1 MLNFA
6 RKGLILWKL
15 AFIGI
20 PCALLG
26 SAAGSKCIL
35 AFDPQTAGKILI
47 ALLPVAAMI
56 TLIPRRSKSCKD
68 SFTSKDVYL
77 LTPLIC
83 FSVGFYD
90 GFFGPGAG
98 SFFIIAFN
106 VCLRMNLIQ
115 ASALTK
121 VFNLSSNLGSL
132 FVFLYHGDVLF
143 LYAIPMTVAG
153 CARQPRRQPA
163 RHPHRPDHRSP
174 LPAPLACHFVRFP
187 YLEVLFRRV
196 REKRELE
203 GGRGDFLEK
212 VPSSPLQTSPYLPQ
226 RLSTG
231 GEAARE
237 EFVPLQCCK
246 KKIKTSREPEHFLF
260 RLPSSVYG
268 ARLRAC
274 CPPAY
279 IPFSSTGNAGS
290 RDSMNTKAFGR
301 RGGEGRGNR
310 GGCSP
315 LLRKVSP
322 PFPNLLPYFSSNLKT
337 SLSPPSSGSSTMTAP
352 PLTNRPKS
360 TSPANG
366 SSSASRRRRCKGRAP
381 SLAS

>member
-1 MLNFA
+1 MLLTVSLLCIVTFIAGLIDSIAGGGGLLRLPALLIAGVSPQQALGTNKFTGAIGTGAAMLNFA

-47 ALLPVAAMI
+47 ALLP
-56 TLIPRRSKSCKD
+56 RRSKSCKD

-98 SFFIIAFN
+98 SFFIISFN

-143 LYAIPMTVAG
+143 LYAIPMTVA
-153 CARQPRRQPA
+153 
-163 RHPHRPDHRSP
+163 D
-174 LPAPLACHFVRFP
+174 
-187 YLEVLFRRV
+187 VL
-196 REKRELE
+196 
-203 GGRGDFLEK
+203 
-212 VPSSPLQTSPYLPQ
+212 
-226 RLSTG
+226 
-231 GEAARE
+231 
-237 EFVPLQCCK
+237 
-246 KKIKTSREPEHFLF
+246 
-260 RLPSSVYG
+260 
-268 ARLRAC
+268 
-274 CPPAY
+274 
-279 IPFSSTGNAGS
+279 GNLAGS
-290 RDSMNTKAFGR
+290 QLAIRTGPTIVR
-301 RGGEGRGNR
+301 RF
-310 GGCSP
+310 
-315 LLRKVSP
+315 LLLSLVILFVS
-322 PFPNLLPYFSSNLKT
+322 LIWKYYFA
-337 SLSPPSSGSSTMTAP
+337 G
-352 PLTNRPKS
+352 
-360 TSPANG
+360 
-366 SSSASRRRRCKGRAP
+366 
-381 SLAS
+381 